1 MLNVEGLIYGVKVPY
16 FAVWIVKG
24 LDGNHSLTTVVA
36 GKKKKRKEKKM
47 YEIRASNLSF
57 PFFDQGEGKNVLNG
71 RSFVRTKLPSRKPL
85 GKTSRVSVG
94 CPTVASCELLQKT
107 FKSCKRLCAMLLI
120 ERADR
125 VEKMRWVPTPILQT

>member
-1 MLNVEGLIYGVKVPY
+1 MKVPY

-36 GKKKKRKEKKM
+36 GKKKRKEKKM
-47 YEIRASNLSF
+47 YEIRASNLISLF
-57 PFFDQGEGKNVLNG
+57 LIREKVKNVLNG

-85 GKTSRVSVG
+85 RKTSRVSVG
-94 CPTVASCELLQKT
+94 NPTVASCELLQKT

-125 VEKMRWVPTPILQT
+125 VEKMRWAPTPIL

>member
-1 MLNVEGLIYGVKVPY
+1 MVNVEGLIYGVKVPY

-36 GKKKKRKEKKM
+36 GRKKKKGKKM

-57 PFFDQGEGKNVLNG
+57 PFFDQGEGKKCAKWKVFCKNK
-71 RSFVRTKLPSRKPL
+71 TAIPEPL
-85 GKTSRVSVG
+85 GRTSRVSVG

-107 FKSCKRLCAMLLI
+107 FKSCKRLCAMLPI